1 MHEYVMPVARRSALR
16 RRGRRPAGTTRRRAH
31 GAIPPNKGATRQ
43 ARAGPPAVP
52 IIAANPAP
60 TADTATS
67 PTAPPVRISGDVF
80 ACPTGR
86 RTGLPN
92 TGDGRAGVARCT
104 TGDGGERR
112 LARPCARHDAAPAG
126 TPARECATRG
136 RHPPE
141 RTALARNRRDYDRAR
156 RVEDQLL
163 RQDEPP
169 KGRAR
174 GRPTRRRDA
183 TRGALADL
191 HARRADA
198 PRSPAPARPASPG
211 RETLI
216 ATE

>member
-1 MHEYVMPVARRSALR
+1 MHEYVMPVARRSAAVAD
-16 RRGRRPAGTTRRRAH
+16 GRRAPRAAERTAQSRPTKARHGRRARAH
-31 GAIPPNKGATRQ
+31 PPI
-43 ARAGPPAVP
+43 P

-112 LARPCARHDAAPAG
+112 LARPCARRDAAPAG

-136 RHPPE
+136 RRSPE
-141 RTALARNRRDYDRAR
+141 RTALARNRRDCDRAR
-156 RVEDQLL
+156 RVEDQFL

-183 TRGALADL
+183 TRGALADF